1 MDPARL
7 VADLND
13 AQRAAVTSTAA
24 PLCILAGAGSGKTRT
39 LTRRIGHR
47 VATGDA
53 DPRHVLALTFT
64 RKAAGELGSRLR
76 ALGMRDTIAAGT
88 FHSIAY
94 AQLRNRWDERGIRP
108 PDLIDRKVRFLVDN
122 VRLPPKTQAIDV
134 VSEIEWAMARRIE
147 PDDYVS
153 AAARA
158 ARTSPVAPDLVARIY
173 AEYMEAKLRRR
184 VVDFDD
190 LLRLSI
196 RDLADAEFAAAQR
209 WRFRHLFV
217 DEFQDVNPLQ
227 FDLLRAWLGDRAD
240 LCVVGDPNQAIY
252 AWNGA
257 DAGYLVDFERWFPG
271 ADTVELADNYRSSPQ
286 VLAVAN
292 AVLAPSRPQSAPLR
306 PHRPDGPLP
315 VVDSYAT
322 DDAEANGVARA
333 VRDAHRPGGRW
344 SDQAVLT
351 RTNAQTAL
359 VGEALR
365 AAGIPHRVR
374 GGVGL
379 LQQGPVR
386 TALAGMRRHSGPFST
401 VIADLAATIEPDDSG
416 PDGPDRDTT
425 AVSGDD
431 TAVRGDDAATHS
443 SSPDDDPAT
452 DTSDA
457 VAERRAALEMLVR
470 LAHDYERIDPVPSV
484 EAFVQWLRAT
494 VGNDSPD
501 RDAVDVTTFH
511 AAKGLEWPVVH
522 IAGVEQGLVPIG
534 HAKTASALAEERRLL
549 YVAITRAEQRLQ
561 LSWAEERTFGERKS
575 SRQVSPYVADVEHA
589 LELLSVQARPPT
601 DWASYI
607 SAERARLGTDD
618 PRTRRR
624 RKGGIP
630 ADLDPDDEALFEA
643 LRSWRSTRAKAAKVP
658 AFVIFS
664 DATLVAVAG
673 SRPRTKAQL
682 MALPGIGPVKVE
694 RHGDELLDVITEHSG

>member
-1 MDPARL
+1 MLSDPVGRVSDVDPARL

-64 RKAAGELGSRLR
+64 RKAAGELGNRLR
-76 ALGMRDTIAAGT
+76 ALGMRDAIAAGT

-94 AQLRNRWDERGIRP
+94 AQLRARWEERGIRP
-108 PDLIDRKVRFLVDN
+108 PELLDRKVRFLIDH
-122 VRLPPKTQAIDV
+122 VRMPNKAQAIDLV
-134 VSEIEWAMARRIE
+134 AEIEWAMARRVE
-147 PDDYVS
+147 PGDYVR

-158 ARTSPVAPDLVARIY
+158 ARKSPIRADDVALVFAD
-173 AEYMEAKLRRR
+173 YMEAKRKRRL
-184 VVDFDD
+184 VDFDD

-196 RDLADAEFAAAQR
+196 RDLEDAEFAAAQR

-227 FDLLRAWLGDRAD
+227 FDLLRAWLGDRPD

-257 DAGYLVDFERWFPG
+257 DADYLVGFERWFPTSE
-271 ADTVELADNYRSSPQ
+271 TVELADNYRSSPQ

-292 AVLAPSRPQSAPLR
+292 AVLAPSHPRSAPLR
-306 PHRPDGPLP
+306 PHRPDGAAPSVRSFP
-315 VVDSYAT
+315 SDT
-322 DDAEANGVARA
+322 AEANAIARA
-333 VRDAHRPGGRW
+333 VRDARRPGGRW

-359 VGEALR
+359 VADAFR
-365 AAGIPHRVR
+365 KANVPHRVR

-379 LQQGPVR
+379 LQQAPVR
-386 TALAGMRRHSGPFST
+386 TALAGMRRHVGYFST
-401 VIADLAATIEPDDSG
+401 AVSDLAASIHTDDEPDDQ
-416 PDGPDRDTT
+416 D
-425 AVSGDD
+425 
-431 TAVRGDDAATHS
+431 
-443 SSPDDDPAT
+443 AT

-470 LAHDYERIDPVPSV
+470 LAHDYERLDTSPSADGF
-484 EAFVQWLRAT
+484 EQWLRAT
-494 VGNDSPD
+494 VANDSPD

-522 IAGVEQGLVPIG
+522 LAGIEKGLVPIG
-534 HAKTASALAEERRLL
+534 HATTDVALEEERRLL
-549 YVAITRAEQRLQ
+549 YVAITRAEATLHM
-561 LSWAEERTFGERKS
+561 SWAENRTFGERT
-575 SRQVSPYVADVEHA
+575 RPREASPYLADVEHA
-589 LELLSVQARPPT
+589 LALLSQQAQPPAT
-601 DWASYI
+601 WPDYI
-607 SAERARLGTDD
+607 RAERAKLATDD
-618 PRTRRR
+618 QRTRRR
-624 RKGGIP
+624 RKGQVPAELDP
-630 ADLDPDDEALFEA
+630 ADEGLFEA
-643 LRSWRSTRAKAAKVP
+643 LRTWRSIRAKAANVP

-673 SRPRTKAQL
+673 TRPRTLDQL
-682 MALPGIGPVKVE
+682 MSLPGIGPVKVE
-694 RHGDELLDVITEHSG
+694 RHGDELLSVVNEHSD

>member
-13 AQRAAVTSTAA
+13 AQRAAVTSSAA

-53 DPRHVLALTFT
+53 DPRRVLALTFT
-64 RKAAGELGSRLR
+64 RKAAGELGTRLR

-94 AQLRNRWDERGIRP
+94 AQLRARWDDRGVTP
-108 PDLIDRKVRFLVDN
+108 PELIDRKVGFLIDH
-122 VRLPPKTQAIDV
+122 VRMPTRSQAIDL

-147 PDDYVS
+147 PDDYPG

-158 ARTSPVAPDLVARIY
+158 SRRPPVPAADVARVY
-173 AEYMEAKLRRR
+173 ADYMAVKQRRR

-196 RDLADAEFAAAQR
+196 RDMGDPDFAAAQR

-227 FDLLRAWLGDRAD
+227 FDLLRAWLGDSSD

-257 DAGYLVDFERWFPG
+257 DADYLVGFDRWFPG
-271 ADTVELADNYRSSPQ
+271 GDTVELADNYRSSPQ

-292 AVLAPSRPQSAPLR
+292 AVLAPSHPRSAPLR
-306 PHRPDGPLP
+306 PHRPDGPVP
-315 VVDSYAT
+315 AIRSFPT
-322 DDAEANGVARA
+322 DTAEASAVARA

-344 SDQAVLT
+344 SSQSVLT

-359 VGEALR
+359 VAEALR
-365 AAGIPHRVR
+365 KAGIPHRVR

-379 LQQGPVR
+379 LQQAPVR
-386 TALAGMRRHSGPFST
+386 TALAGMRRHAGIFS
-401 VIADLAATIEPDDSG
+401 VAVADLAATIDADDPDD
-416 PDGPDRDTT
+416 
-425 AVSGDD
+425 GDS
-431 TAVRGDDAATHS
+431 APS
-443 SSPDDDPAT
+443 
-452 DTSDA
+452 DTSDS

-470 LAHDYERIDPVPSV
+470 LAHDYERIDPIPSV
-484 EAFVQWLRAT
+484 DGFAQWLRAS

-522 IAGVEQGLVPIG
+522 LAGIEKGLVPIG
-534 HAKTASALAEERRLL
+534 HASTEAALDEERRLF
-549 YVAITRAEQRLQ
+549 YVAITRAEAQ
-561 LSWAEERTFGERKS
+561 LHLTYAESRTFGERT
-575 SRQVSPYVADVEHA
+575 SRRDPSPYLDDVAHA
-589 LELLSVQARPPT
+589 IALLAEEARPPT
-601 DWASYI
+601 EWSSYI
-607 SAERARLGTDD
+607 RAQRERLANDD
-618 PRTRRR
+618 VRSRRR
-624 RKGGIP
+624 RKGGFPAELDP
-630 ADLDPDDEALFEA
+630 ADEGLFEA
-643 LRSWRSTRAKAAKVP
+643 LRAWRSSRAKAANVP
-658 AFVIFS
+658 AYVIFS

-673 SRPRTKAQL
+673 ARPTTRRQL
-682 MALPGIGPVKVE
+682 LALPGIGPVKVE
-694 RHGDELLDVITEHSG
+694 RHGDDMLAVVTEYGA